1 MRKDILLLFVLLG
14 LCVCLGLF
22 QTGCFYKVPS

>member
-1 MRKDILLLFVLLG
+1 MHKDILLLFVLLKG
-14 LCVCLGLF
+14 CVCLF